1 MAFPPAASKDGRFAT
16 APWRKVS
23 PPDRS
28 GVGPLVELAW
38 PRLATPLTQGLNA
51 YMPTA
56 FEMDTKT
63 NTPKE
68 KKKSAMLLPRIGQ
81 PDKVEI
87 VVSGDRDVL
96 DASQEGLLELGVAA
110 GSKEVATTCTGPCP
124 RGVAPKVAPA
134 PTWKATHRS
143 ANRNAVPEL
152 PCVAALQHKK
162 CGLQHFRRRSR
173 ARCSVWHHRL

>member
-51 YMPTA
+51 YMPRA
-56 FEMDTKT
+56 FERDKKT
-63 NTPKE
+63 NKPIGDGW
-68 KKKSAMLLPRIGQ
+68 KKSALLLPRIGQ

-87 VVSGDRDVL
+87 VVSGDHDVL

-110 GSKEVATTCTGPCP
+110 GSNDVATAWTGP
-124 RGVAPKVAPA
+124 PA
-134 PTWKATHRS
+134 PNWKATHRS
-143 ANRNAVPEL
+143 ANRNAVPEV
-152 PCVAALQHKK
+152 PRVAA
-162 CGLQHFRRRSR
+162 
-173 ARCSVWHHRL
+173 